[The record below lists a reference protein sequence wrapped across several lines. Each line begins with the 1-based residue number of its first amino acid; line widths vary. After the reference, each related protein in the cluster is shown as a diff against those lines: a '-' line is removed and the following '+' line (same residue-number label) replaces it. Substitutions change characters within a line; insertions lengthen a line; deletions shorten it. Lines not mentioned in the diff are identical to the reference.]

1 MLMTNPGRKLA
12 GTLGLFALL
21 MVYVMLVMAFAASS
35 LPAAGG
41 WVATLFYVVAGV
53 GWVPIA
59 MLLVSWMYRRDTP
72 GPRP

>member
-12 GTLGLFALL
+12 GTIGLFVLL
-21 MVYVMLVMAFAASS
+21 LVYVMLVMAFASSS

-41 WVATLFYVVAGV
+41 WVAKLFYVVAGV

-59 MLLVSWMYRRDTP
+59 MLLVSWMYGRDTP
-72 GPRP
+72 RPRP

>member
-12 GTLGLFALL
+12 GTIGLLLLL
-21 MVYVMLVMAFAASS
+21 MIYSLLVMVFAVSA

-41 WVATLFYVVAGV
+41 WISTLFYIVAGV
-53 GWVPIA
+53 GWVPVA
-59 MLLVSWMYRRDTP
+59 MLLVSWMYKRDTP